1 MKGGKE
7 ILWTEFKPLE
17 PTIPEAKFTPT
28 LDFSLIGKQLLLCF
42 NYVVFLSLATVRDP
56 THAGVAKDKI
66 KK

>member
-7 ILWTEFKPLE
+7 VLWTEFKFLE
-17 PTIPEAKFTPT
+17 PTIPEAQFTPT
-28 LDFSLIGKQLLLCF
+28 LDFPITRKQLFLCF
-42 NYVVFLSLATVRDP
+42 NYVAFLSLATERDP